1 MHKDKKIVNNILLKF
16 KKIPKSI
23 IGIIFCIVI
32 LILPMID
39 DKVAWGHDYSF
50 HTTNMILTNKY
61 IGFTKFNFILPKIF
75 GENIANGFGY
85 GTGIFYPP
93 LSYYLTS
100 NIAHFLELF
109 NFDKGLSI
117 KCIEIFVII
126 LSSITMYIFLK
137 RIFKDNKVASIG
149 SISYISSTY
158 FLCDI
163 YVRSAIAEMLTFIF
177 IPLIFLGLYELFW
190 GDEKKFLPLF
200 TIGYIGMINS
210 HLVLSVY
217 LTIIII
223 IIFLCFLEEI
233 LKKEKIKKLL
243 LASIVILLISSPYL
257 VPLLEHKMFGN
268 YVVFEPNSMY
278 SIDSIKF
285 NSLKIDNFITE
296 GTIGNNGI
304 KVYINHIVFIISI
317 ITIVFNKK

>member
-1 MHKDKKIVNNILLKF
+1 
-16 KKIPKSI
+16 
-23 IGIIFCIVI
+23 
-32 LILPMID
+32 
-39 DKVAWGHDYSF
+39 
-50 HTTNMILTNKY
+50 
-61 IGFTKFNFILPKIF
+61 
-75 GENIANGFGY
+75 
-85 GTGIFYPP
+85 
-93 LSYYLTS
+93 
-100 NIAHFLELF
+100 
-109 NFDKGLSI
+109 
-117 KCIEIFVII
+117 
-126 LSSITMYIFLK
+126 
-137 RIFKDNKVASIG
+137 
-149 SISYISSTY
+149 
-158 FLCDI
+158 
-163 YVRSAIAEMLTFIF
+163 MLTFIF

-217 LTIIII
+217 LTITII

-285 NSLKIDNFITE
+285 NS
-296 GTIGNNGI
+296 
-304 KVYINHIVFIISI
+304 
-317 ITIVFNKK
+317 